1 MHDRTEDDR
10 RDDHLDRLNE
20 GVSQGL
26 HLLAQLW
33 IEMTEQH
40 AEHDRGQHLEVEA
53 LKERPVVD
61 GRFGCCGLGCHRR
74 LSLSFLRTFPVLAQG
89 FHAIISSANANG
101 GIAVLHPIHARCRF
115 VG

>member
-1 MHDRTEDDR
+1 HDRTEDDR
-10 RDDHLDRLNE
+10 GDDHLDRLNE

-53 LKERPVVD
+53 LKERPVV
-61 GRFGCCGLGCHRR
+61 GGQFSCRGLGCHRR
-74 LSLSFLRTFPVLAQG
+74 LSLSFLRAFPVWRRDFTRLFRRRTRTAALPCCIL
-89 FHAIISSANANG
+89 FTVRADW
-101 GIAVLHPIHARCRF
+101 
-115 VG
+115 